1 LHYTYDGRE
10 TMILL
15 ALLQNAQI
23 EYETGSHLDELI
35 RKIAGGEKEA
45 LEKLYYETKT
55 AVYAFSLSITKNPT
69 DSEDVLQD
77 TYLKIWSNAERYT
90 AKGTPMSWILTI
102 AKNLSL
108 MKLREKK
115 RHQDLEP
122 EEWDMSFH
130 IPDTAGNT
138 EDRHLLE
145 AALNILSAEER
156 QIILLHA
163 VSGLKHRE
171 ISGLL
176 ELALPTVLSKYH
188 RALKKLRIYIEG
200 VEASD

>member
-1 LHYTYDGRE
+1 MVFLTLVQ
-10 TMILL
+10 TT
-15 ALLQNAQI
+15 QT
-23 EYETGSHLDELI
+23 EYESGSHLEELLK
-35 RKIAGGEKEA
+35 RLAAGDKEA
-45 LEKLYYETKT
+45 LTQLYDETR
-55 AVYAFSLSITKNPT
+55 AAIYGFSLSITKNPS
-69 DSEDVLQD
+69 DSEDVLQE
-77 TYLKIWSNAERYT
+77 TYLKIWANAARYT

-108 MKLREKK
+108 MKLRERK

-130 IPDTAGNT
+130 IPDSAGNT

-145 AALNILSAEER
+145 AALNILSDEER

-171 ISGLL
+171 IAQLQDMA
-176 ELALPTVLSKYH
+176 LATVLSKYH

-200 VEASD
+200 VEAND